1 LPKLHINMIQ
11 HLSFW
16 VVLSLTL
23 LIPASGQAN
32 SELDFKFW
40 QIIETDDLSLN
51 EIINTPEKK
60 WQALNK
66 GVTNSHFLDKEYWQ
80 ASQGSTMWIKIH
92 IPRRINSNRVWF
104 ELVPNFGLD
113 GQIAIIENDHWRWTM
128 PVGKRNNSNDTLSA
142 TFLTFIIDNP
152 RDHKIAYLKL
162 QTSQVFH
169 FNIQVKTE
177 DEQLHSILKDNLF
190 NGFILGF
197 LLLAMIYNLAIGI
210 SASEKLYLYYAF
222 YVFCTGLYITV
233 ICGYPRLL
241 FPEWGADAIFTNLTG
256 LLGVFS
262 ATAFIRELLDTPN
275 STPKTDIILR
285 SIQTFS
291 FISIILIGVISDSS
305 AYILVESLG
314 IITPFILLFTGALA
328 YRNKQPHALYF
339 LIAWS
344 IFLFSICAWVW
355 MWLGIID
362 ANLNILRLLLLGCLF
377 EVIILSFVL
386 GYRYSYLKKQTELLS
401 DAKQRYQVLSETDYL
416 TGVYN
421 RRGFIKQVEH
431 LISTDRNECVW
442 LSIDI
447 DHFKNFNDQYGHI
460 AGDKL
465 LAEFGNMLS
474 VKVRREDLAAKL
486 IAPDNKSNY
495 RRGVAG
501 RLGGEEFAIFLINC
515 SLPHARL
522 YGERLLRDFQNLT
535 ITHTDDTQIGTT
547 ISIGASILKPHEM
560 IETVWK
566 RADKL
571 LYKAKKQGRNRVIQ
585 ETDSK

>member
-1 LPKLHINMIQ
+1 MIQ

-16 VVLSLTL
+16 FFLSLTL
-23 LIPASGQAN
+23 LVPSSGQAN
-32 SELDFKFW
+32 SEHDFKFW
-40 QIIETDDLSLN
+40 QIIKTNDLSLN
-51 EIINTPEKK
+51 EIINTPEEK
-60 WQALNK
+60 WQALDK
-66 GVTNSHFLDKEYWQ
+66 GVTKSYFLDKEYWQ
-80 ASQGSTMWIKIH
+80 ASKGSTMWIKIS
-92 IPRRINSNRVWF
+92 IPRRINSHRIWF
-104 ELVPNFGLD
+104 ELVPNVGLD
-113 GQIAIIENDHWRWTM
+113 GQLAILENGHWRWTM
-128 PVGKRNNSNDTLSA
+128 PIGKRNNSNDTLSA
-142 TFLTFIIDNP
+142 TFLTFLIDNP
-152 RDHKIAYLKL
+152 RDHKTAYLKL

-169 FNIQVKTE
+169 FNIQVKTD
-177 DEQLHSILKDNLF
+177 DEQISSFLKDHLF

-197 LLLAMIYNLAIGI
+197 LLLAVIYNLAIGL
-210 SASEKLYLYYAF
+210 SANEKLYLYYAF
-222 YVFCTGLYITV
+222 YVFCTSLYITV

-241 FPEWGADAIFTNLTG
+241 FPEWGGDAIFSNLTG
-256 LLGVFS
+256 LLSVFS
-262 ATAFIRELLDTPN
+262 ATVFIRDLLDTSN
-275 STPKTDIILR
+275 STPRTDIILR
-285 SIQTFS
+285 ILQAFS
-291 FISIILIGVISDSS
+291 FISFILIGIISDSS

-314 IITPFILLFTGALA
+314 IITPIILFLTGIFA
-328 YRNKQPHALYF
+328 YRNKHPHAIYF

-344 IFLFSICAWVW
+344 ILIFSISAWAW
-355 MWLGIID
+355 MWLGIIE

-386 GYRYSYLKKQTELLS
+386 GYRYSHLKKQTELLT
-401 DAKQRYQVLSETDYL
+401 DAKLRYQILSETDYL

-431 LISTDRNECVW
+431 LISSDRKECIW

-447 DHFKNFNDQYGHI
+447 DHFKNFNDMYGHI

-465 LAEFGNMLS
+465 LTEFGNMLS

-486 IAPDNKSNY
+486 IAPDSKSTY

-535 ITHTDDTQIGTT
+535 VKHSDDTQVGTT
-547 ISIGASILKPHEM
+547 ISIGASILKPHELL
-560 IETVWK
+560 ETAWK

-571 LYKAKKQGRNRVIQ
+571 LYKAKDQGRNRVIQ
-585 ETDSK
+585 ETETN

>member
-1 LPKLHINMIQ
+1 MQ
-11 HLSFW
+11 Q
-16 VVLSLTL
+16 LSLWVFL
-23 LIPASGQAN
+23 SLALFAPLSGHAN

-40 QIIETDDLSLN
+40 QLIETSDLSLE
-51 EIINTPEKK
+51 EIVNTPDEK
-60 WQALNK
+60 WQALENN
-66 GVTNSHFLDKEYWQ
+66 VTNSYFLDKEYWQ
-80 ASQGSTMWIKIH
+80 AAKGSTMWIKVS
-92 IPRRINSNRVWF
+92 IPRRINSSRVWF

-113 GQIAIIENDHWRWTM
+113 GQLAILENDRWRWTM
-128 PVGKRNNSNDTLSA
+128 PLGKRNNSNDTLSS
-142 TFLTFIIDNP
+142 TFLAFILENP
-152 RDHKIAYLKL
+152 REHKTAYFKL

-177 DEQLHSILKDNLF
+177 DEHISAIVTDHLF

-222 YVFCTGLYITV
+222 YVFCTGFYITV
-233 ICGYPRLL
+233 TLGYPRLF
-241 FPEWGADAIFTNLTG
+241 FPDWGGDAIFTNLTG
-256 LLGVFS
+256 LLAVFS
-262 ATAFIRELLDTPN
+262 AIIFIRELLDTAN
-275 STPKTDIILR
+275 SAPKVDMLLKT
-285 SIQTFS
+285 IQASS
-291 FISIILIGVISDSS
+291 FISVILIGIISDTY

-314 IITPFILLFTGALA
+314 IITPIILLVTGITA
-328 YRNKQPHALYF
+328 YRNKHPHAIYF

-344 IFLFSICAWVW
+344 IFIISITAWVW
-355 MWLGIID
+355 MWLGIIE
-362 ANLNILRLLLLGCLF
+362 ANLNVLRLFLLGCLF

-401 DAKQRYQVLSETDYL
+401 DAKLRYQILSETDYL

-431 LISTDRNECVW
+431 LISTDKNECIW

-447 DHFKNFNDQYGHI
+447 DHFKSFNDQYGHI

-465 LAEFGNMLS
+465 LTEFGNMLS

-486 IAPDNKSNY
+486 IAPDNKSTY

-522 YGERLLRDFQNLT
+522 YSERLLRDFQNLT
-535 ITHTDDTQIGTT
+535 VKHSDGSQVGTT
-547 ISIGASILKPHEM
+547 ISIGAAILKPHEL
-560 IETVWK
+560 IETAWK

-585 ETDSK
+585 ETEN

>member
-1 LPKLHINMIQ
+1 MIQ
-11 HLSFW
+11 NISLLLI
-16 VVLSLTL
+16 LSLAL
-23 LIPASGQAN
+23 LTSTSSHAE

-40 QIIETDDLSLN
+40 QIIETNDLSLQD
-51 EIINTPEKK
+51 IVNTPNED
-60 WQALNK
+60 WQALNNN
-66 GVTNSHFLDKEYWQ
+66 VTKNHFLDDGYWQ
-80 ASQGSTMWIKIH
+80 APNGSTMWIKIS
-92 IPRRINSNRVWF
+92 IPRRIKSNRIWL

-113 GQIAIIENDHWRWTM
+113 GQLATLENDRWRWSM

-152 RDHKIAYLKL
+152 RAHRTAYLKL
-162 QTSQVFH
+162 QTAQVFH
-169 FNIQVKTE
+169 FKIQVKTE
-177 DEQLHSILKDNLF
+177 DEQINSIMKDHLF
-190 NGFILGF
+190 FGCILGF

-222 YVFCTGLYITV
+222 YVFCTALYITV
-233 ICGYPRLL
+233 ICGYPRLI
-241 FPEWGADAIFTNLTG
+241 FPVWGGNAIFTNLTG
-256 LLGVFS
+256 LLAVFS
-262 ATAFIRELLDTPN
+262 AISFIQELLDTPR
-275 STPKTDIILR
+275 SSPKIDLILR
-285 SIQTFS
+285 ITQALT
-291 FISIILIGVISDSS
+291 FISIILTGIISDSN
-305 AYILVESLG
+305 AYILVEVLG
-314 IITPFILLFTGALA
+314 IVTPFILLFAGISA
-328 YRNKQPHALYF
+328 YQSKQIHAVYF

-344 IFLFSICAWVW
+344 IFIVSISSWVW

-362 ANLNILRLLLLGCLF
+362 ADLNILRLFLLGCLF

-386 GYRYSYLKKQTELLS
+386 GYRYSYLKNQTELLS
-401 DAKQRYQVLSETDYL
+401 DAKLRYQALSETDYL

-431 LISTDRNECVW
+431 LITIDRSECIW

-460 AGDKL
+460 AGDNL
-465 LAEFGNMLS
+465 LTEFGNMLS

-486 IAPDNKSNY
+486 IAPDSKSSY

-501 RLGGEEFAIFLINC
+501 RLGGEEFAVFLINC

-522 YGERLLRDFQNLT
+522 YAERLLRDFQN
-535 ITHTDDTQIGTT
+535 IKIKHTDGTEVGTT
-547 ISIGASILKPHEM
+547 ISIGASILQANER
-560 IETVWK
+560 IETAWK

-585 ETDSK
+585 ETEDKN

>member
-1 LPKLHINMIQ
+1 MIQ

-16 VVLSLTL
+16 FFLSLTL
-23 LIPASGQAN
+23 LVPSSGQAN
-32 SELDFKFW
+32 SEHDFKFW
-40 QIIETDDLSLN
+40 QIIKTNDLSLN
-51 EIINTPEKK
+51 EIINTPEEK
-60 WQALNK
+60 WQALDK
-66 GVTNSHFLDKEYWQ
+66 GVTKSYFLDKEYWQ
-80 ASQGSTMWIKIH
+80 ASKGSTMWIKIS
-92 IPRRINSNRVWF
+92 IPRRINSHRIWF
-104 ELVPNFGLD
+104 ELVPNVGLD
-113 GQIAIIENDHWRWTM
+113 GQLAILENGHWRWTM
-128 PVGKRNNSNDTLSA
+128 PIGKRNNSNDTLSA
-142 TFLTFIIDNP
+142 TFLTFLIDNP
-152 RDHKIAYLKL
+152 RDHKTAYLKL

-169 FNIQVKTE
+169 FNIQVKTD
-177 DEQLHSILKDNLF
+177 DEQISSFLKDHLF

-197 LLLAMIYNLAIGI
+197 LLLAVIYNLAIGL
-210 SASEKLYLYYAF
+210 SANEKLYLYYAF
-222 YVFCTGLYITV
+222 YVFCTSLYITV

-241 FPEWGADAIFTNLTG
+241 FPEWGGDAIFSNLTG
-256 LLGVFS
+256 LLSVFS
-262 ATAFIRELLDTPN
+262 ATVFIRDLLDTSN
-275 STPKTDIILR
+275 STPRTDIILR
-285 SIQTFS
+285 ILQAFS
-291 FISIILIGVISDSS
+291 FISFILIGIISDSS

-314 IITPFILLFTGALA
+314 IITPIILFLTGIFA
-328 YRNKQPHALYF
+328 YRNKHPHAIYF

-344 IFLFSICAWVW
+344 ILIFSISAWAW
-355 MWLGIID
+355 MWLGIIE

-386 GYRYSYLKKQTELLS
+386 GYRYSHLKKQTELLT
-401 DAKQRYQVLSETDYL
+401 DAKLRYQILSETDYL

-431 LISTDRNECVW
+431 LISSDRKECIW

-447 DHFKNFNDQYGHI
+447 DHFKNFNDMYGHI

-465 LAEFGNMLS
+465 LTEFGNMLS

-486 IAPDNKSNY
+486 IAPDSKSTY

-535 ITHTDDTQIGTT
+535 IKHSDDTQVGTT
-547 ISIGASILKPHEM
+547 ISIGASILKPHELL
-560 IETVWK
+560 ETAWK

-571 LYKAKKQGRNRVIQ
+571 LYKAKDQGRNRVIQ
-585 ETDSK
+585 ETETN

>member
-1 LPKLHINMIQ
+1 MIQ

-16 VVLSLTL
+16 FFLSLTL
-23 LIPASGQAN
+23 LVPSSGQAN
-32 SELDFKFW
+32 SEHDFKFW
-40 QIIETDDLSLN
+40 QIIKTNDLSLN
-51 EIINTPEKK
+51 EIINTPEEK
-60 WQALNK
+60 WQALDK
-66 GVTNSHFLDKEYWQ
+66 GVTKSYFLDKEYWQ
-80 ASQGSTMWIKIH
+80 ASEGSTMWIKIS
-92 IPRRINSNRVWF
+92 IPRRINSHRIWF
-104 ELVPNFGLD
+104 ELVPNVGLD
-113 GQIAIIENDHWRWTM
+113 GQLAILENGHWRWTM
-128 PVGKRNNSNDTLSA
+128 PIGKRNNSNDTLSA
-142 TFLTFIIDNP
+142 TFLTFLIDNP
-152 RDHKIAYLKL
+152 RDHKTAYLKL

-169 FNIQVKTE
+169 FNIQVKTD
-177 DEQLHSILKDNLF
+177 DEQISSFLKDHLF

-197 LLLAMIYNLAIGI
+197 LLLAVIYNLAIGL
-210 SASEKLYLYYAF
+210 SANEKLYLYYAF
-222 YVFCTGLYITV
+222 YVFCTSLYITV

-241 FPEWGADAIFTNLTG
+241 FPEWGGDAIFSNLTG
-256 LLGVFS
+256 LLSVFS
-262 ATAFIRELLDTPN
+262 ATVFIRDLLDTSN
-275 STPKTDIILR
+275 STPRTDIILR
-285 SIQTFS
+285 ILQAFS
-291 FISIILIGVISDSS
+291 FISFILIGIISDSS

-314 IITPFILLFTGALA
+314 IITPIILFLTGIFA
-328 YRNKQPHALYF
+328 YRNKHPHAIYF

-344 IFLFSICAWVW
+344 ILIFSISAWAW
-355 MWLGIID
+355 MWLGIIE

-386 GYRYSYLKKQTELLS
+386 GYRYSHLKKQTELLT
-401 DAKQRYQVLSETDYL
+401 DAKLRYQILSETDYL

-431 LISTDRNECVW
+431 LISSDRKECIW

-447 DHFKNFNDQYGHI
+447 DHFKNFNDMYGHI

-465 LAEFGNMLS
+465 LTEFGNMLS

-486 IAPDNKSNY
+486 IAPDSKSTY

-535 ITHTDDTQIGTT
+535 VKHSDDTQVGTT
-547 ISIGASILKPHEM
+547 ISIGASILKPHELL
-560 IETVWK
+560 ETAWK

-571 LYKAKKQGRNRVIQ
+571 LYKAKDQGRNRVIQ
-585 ETDSK
+585 ETETN

>member
-1 LPKLHINMIQ
+1 MIQ
-11 HLSFW
+11 HLSIWF
-16 VVLSLTL
+16 VLSLTL
-23 LIPASGQAN
+23 FIPTSGQAS

-40 QIIETDDLSLN
+40 QIIKTGDISLD
-51 EIINTPEKK
+51 EIINTPQDN
-60 WQALNK
+60 WQALDK
-66 GVTNSHFLDKEYWQ
+66 SVTKSHFLDKEYWQ
-80 ASQGSTMWIKIH
+80 ASQGSTMWIKIR
-92 IPRRINSNRVWF
+92 IPRRINSNRIWL
-104 ELVPNFGLD
+104 ELVPNFGLEGQLATLED
-113 GQIAIIENDHWRWTM
+113 GHWRWTM

-142 TFLTFIIDNP
+142 TFLTFIIDSP
-152 RDHKIAYLKL
+152 RDHKTAYLKL

-177 DEQLHSILKDNLF
+177 DEQISSLLKDHLF

-210 SASEKLYLYYAF
+210 SASEKLYLYYAL
-222 YVFCTGLYITV
+222 YVFCLGLYITV

-241 FPEWGADAIFTNLTG
+241 FPEWGGDAIFTNLTS
-256 LLGVFS
+256 LLSVFS
-262 ATAFIRELLDTPN
+262 ATAFIRELLDTPK
-275 STPKTDIILR
+275 STPRIDIALKA
-285 SIQTFS
+285 IQSFA

-305 AYILVESLG
+305 AYILVESIG
-314 IITPFILLFTGALA
+314 IIAPFILLLTGVQA
-328 YRNKQPHALYF
+328 YRNKQPLAIYF

-344 IFLFSICAWVW
+344 IFILSICAWVW
-355 MWLGIID
+355 MWLGILD

-386 GYRYSYLKKQTELLS
+386 GYRYSYLKRQTELLS
-401 DAKQRYQVLSETDYL
+401 DAKLRYQILSETDYL

-431 LISTDRNECVW
+431 LISNDRNECVW

-465 LAEFGNMLS
+465 LTEFGNMLS
-474 VKVRREDLAAKL
+474 IKVRREDLAAKL
-486 IAPDNKSNY
+486 IAPDNKSVY

-501 RLGGEEFAIFLINC
+501 RLGGEEFAVFLINC

-522 YGERLLRDFQNLT
+522 YGERLLRDFQSIT
-535 ITHTDDTQIGTT
+535 IEHSDGTQVGTT
-547 ISIGASILKPHEM
+547 ISIGAAILNPHETV
-560 IETVWK
+560 ETTWK

-571 LYKAKKQGRNRVIQ
+571 LYNAKKQGRNRVIQ
-585 ETDSK
+585 ETEKC

>member
-1 LPKLHINMIQ
+1 MIQ
-11 HLSFW
+11 QLSLW
-16 VVLSLTL
+16 LVLSLTL
-23 LIPASGQAN
+23 LVPTSGQAS

-40 QIIETDDLSLN
+40 QIIETGDLSLN
-51 EIINTPEKK
+51 EIINTPEDK

-80 ASQGSTMWIKIH
+80 ASQGSTMWIKIS
-92 IPRRINSNRVWF
+92 IPRRINSNRIWL
-104 ELVPNFGLD
+104 ELVPNFGID
-113 GQIAIIENDHWRWTM
+113 GQLAILEDDRWRWTM
-128 PVGKRNNSNDTLSA
+128 PVGKRNNSNDTLTA
-142 TFLTFIIDNP
+142 TFLTFVIDNP

-177 DEQLHSILKDNLF
+177 DEQLNSILKNQLF

-197 LLLAMIYNLAIGI
+197 LLLAVIYNLAIGI
-210 SASEKLYLYYAF
+210 SASEKMYLYYAF

-241 FPEWGADAIFTNLTG
+241 FPEWGGNAIFTHLTG
-256 LLGVFS
+256 LLGLFS
-262 ATAFIRELLDTPN
+262 ATAFTRVLLNTQN
-275 STPKTDIILR
+275 SIPKMDITLR
-285 SIQTFS
+285 ATQTFS
-291 FISIILIGVISDSS
+291 FISIILIGVISDTK

-314 IITPFILLFTGALA
+314 IFVPIILLLTGILA
-328 YRNKQPHALYF
+328 YRNKQSLAIYF
-339 LIAWS
+339 LVAWS
-344 IFLFSICAWVW
+344 ILLLSTSAWVW

-362 ANLNILRLLLLGCLF
+362 ANLNILRLFLLGCLF

-386 GYRYSYLKKQTELLS
+386 GYRYSYLKRQTELLS
-401 DAKQRYQVLSETDYL
+401 DAKLRYKILSETDYL

-421 RRGFIKQVEH
+421 RRGFINQVEH

-447 DHFKNFNDQYGHI
+447 DHFKHFNDQYGHI

-465 LAEFGNMLS
+465 LTEFGNMLS

-486 IAPDNKSNY
+486 IAPDNKSVY

-522 YGERLLRDFQNLT
+522 YGERLLRDFQNIT
-535 ITHTDDTQIGTT
+535 IEHSDGTQVGTT
-547 ISIGASILKPHEM
+547 ISIGAAILKPHET
-560 IETVWK
+560 IETAWK

-571 LYKAKKQGRNRVIQ
+571 LYNAKKQGRNRVIQ
-585 ETDSK
+585 ETQKR

>member
-1 LPKLHINMIQ
+1 MIQ
-11 HLSFW
+11 QLSFW
-16 VVLSLTL
+16 LVLSLTL
-23 LIPASGQAN
+23 LIPMSGQAS

-40 QIIETDDLSLN
+40 QIIETGDVSLN
-51 EIINTPEKK
+51 EIINTPEDK
-60 WQALNK
+60 WQPLNN
-66 GVTNSHFLDKEYWQ
+66 GITNNHFLDKEYWQ
-80 ASQGSTMWIKIH
+80 ASDGSTMWIKVS
-92 IPRRINSNRVWF
+92 IPRRINSSRIWL
-104 ELVPNFGLD
+104 ELVPNIGLE
-113 GQIAIIENDHWRWTM
+113 GQLATLEDDRWRWTM
-128 PVGKRNNSNDTLSA
+128 PIGKRNNSNDTLSA
-142 TFLTFIIDNP
+142 AFLTFIIDNP
-152 RDHKIAYLKL
+152 RDHKTAYLKL

-177 DEQLHSILKDNLF
+177 DEQINSILKDHLF

-241 FPEWGADAIFTNLTG
+241 FPEWGADAIFTNLTC

-262 ATAFIRELLDTPN
+262 AITFIRDLLDTAN
-275 STPKTDIILR
+275 STPKTDILLRVLR
-285 SIQTFS
+285 SFTF
-291 FISIILIGVISDSS
+291 ICIILVGIISDKS
-305 AYILVESLG
+305 AYILVESMG
-314 IITPFILLFTGALA
+314 VIIPFILLLTGVLA
-328 YRNKQPHALYF
+328 YRNKQPHAVYF

-344 IFLFSICAWVW
+344 IFIFSITAWTW

-362 ANLNILRLLLLGCLF
+362 VDLNILRLLLLGCLF

-386 GYRYSYLKKQTELLS
+386 GYRYSYLKRQTELLS
-401 DAKQRYQVLSETDYL
+401 DAKIRYKVLSETDYL

-431 LISTDRNECVW
+431 LISSDRNECVW

-460 AGDKL
+460 AGDSL
-465 LAEFGNMLS
+465 LTAFGNMLS

-486 IAPDNKSNY
+486 IAPDNKSVY

-522 YGERLLRDFQNLT
+522 YGERLLRDFQKLT
-535 ITHTDDTQIGTT
+535 VEHTDGTQVGTT
-547 ISIGASILKPHEM
+547 ISIGAAILNPHET
-560 IETVWK
+560 IETAWK

-571 LYKAKKQGRNRVIQ
+571 LYNAKKQGRNRVIQ
-585 ETDSK
+585 ETGLS

>member
-1 LPKLHINMIQ
+1 MIQ
-11 HLSFW
+11 PLSFW
-16 VVLSLTL
+16 FILSLTL
-23 LIPASGQAN
+23 LLPSSGQAS

-40 QIIETDDLSLN
+40 QLIETSDLSLK
-51 EIINTPEKK
+51 EIINTPDDA
-60 WQALNK
+60 WQALNN
-66 GVTNSHFLDKEYWQ
+66 GVTNSYFLDKEYWQ
-80 ASQGSTMWIKIH
+80 ASKGSTMWIKIS
-92 IPRRINSNRVWF
+92 IPRRISSSRIWF

-113 GQIAIIENDHWRWTM
+113 GQLAILENDRWRWTM
-128 PVGKRNNSNDTLSA
+128 PLGKRNNSNDTLSA

-152 RDHKIAYLKL
+152 RDHKTAYLKL

-177 DEQLHSILKDNLF
+177 DEQISAILKDQLF

-210 SASEKLYLYYAF
+210 SASEKMYLYYAF

-241 FPEWGADAIFTNLTG
+241 FPEWGGNAIFTNLTG
-256 LLGVFS
+256 LLAVFS
-262 ATAFIRELLDTPN
+262 AIIFIRELLDTPI
-275 STPKTDIILR
+275 SSPKLDIALR
-285 SIQTFS
+285 VLQAFS
-291 FISIILIGVISDSS
+291 FVSIILIGIISDTN

-314 IITPFILLFTGALA
+314 ILAPIILLLAGVSA
-328 YRNKQPHALYF
+328 YRQKQPHAVYF

-344 IFLFSICAWVW
+344 IFIFSISAWVW

-362 ANLNILRLLLLGCLF
+362 ANLNVLRLFLLGCLF

-401 DAKQRYQVLSETDYL
+401 DAKLRYQKLSETDYL

-421 RRGFIKQVEH
+421 RRGFTKQVEH
-431 LISTDRNECVW
+431 LISTDRNECIW

-447 DHFKNFNDQYGHI
+447 DHFKDFNDQYGHI
-460 AGDKL
+460 AGDEL

-474 VKVRREDLAAKL
+474 VKIRREDLAAKL
-486 IAPDNKSNY
+486 IAPDNKSIY

-535 ITHTDDTQIGTT
+535 IKHADGTQVGTT
-547 ISIGASILKPHEM
+547 ISIGASVLKPHEL
-560 IETVWK
+560 IETAWK

-571 LYKAKKQGRNRVIQ
+571 LYKAKNQGRNRLIQ
-585 ETDSK
+585 ETE